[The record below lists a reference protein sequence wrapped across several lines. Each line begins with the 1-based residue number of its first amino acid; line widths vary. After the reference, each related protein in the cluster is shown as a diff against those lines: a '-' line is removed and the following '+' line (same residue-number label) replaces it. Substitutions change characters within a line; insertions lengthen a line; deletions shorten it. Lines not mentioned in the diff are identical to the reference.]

1 MEQIKSLAPPR
12 QASGAQA
19 IHRAIKVLRCIARSS
34 NEGVGLSALTKQ
46 AGLIKST
53 THRLTTA
60 LIAEGLVEQDN
71 KTRRYYLGAGCHALG
86 LIASNRFGLHKVAAK
101 HVSRLAQE
109 TGDTAFFSI
118 RQDTNAVCVLREEG
132 DYPLKSHALL
142 AGDRHPLGV
151 GAGSQA
157 MLAALADAE
166 VDYCIQHNIEY
177 IMATY
182 PKFSRAL
189 MMRLV
194 EEARA
199 KGYAVNPGLILAGS
213 LGIGVA
219 LRNGQGE
226 VIGALSIATVEGR
239 LGPDREV
246 ELYKLLRREADKL
259 EQSLAANR

>member
-1 MEQIKSLAPPR
+1 MEQIKNLTPPW

-19 IHRAIKVLRCIARSS
+19 IHRAIKVLRCIARAS
-34 NEGVGLSALTKQ
+34 NEGVSLSALTKQ

-157 MLAALADAE
+157 MLAALADSE
-166 VDYCIQHNIEY
+166 VDYCIEHNIEY
-177 IMATY
+177 VMATY

-189 MMRLV
+189 MVQLV
-194 EEARA
+194 EQARA

-226 VIGALSIATVEGR
+226 VVGALSIATVEGR
-239 LGPDREV
+239 LEPDREA
-246 ELYKLLRREADKL
+246 ELYKLLRREAEKL
-259 EQSLAANR
+259 EQSLAASR